1 MALTGNTAV
10 NKKAIE
16 NFSKQFGEQGTFRVI
31 SSEEMEDP
39 ENNPDDGLFSQTDD
53 YIKLVNLTRKYPVIH
68 EIDLNSNEHFQGL
81 IEISK
86 VEPEIIPLFIKT
98 PEGKLEILPNNTKSL
113 QVEPDSKL
121 VYLGK
126 SFKKEPSKTVV
137 EEQSIKDESKKGSL
151 SEKKQKFENES

>member
-16 NFSKQFGEQGTFRVI
+16 NFAKQFGEQGTFRVI

-53 YIKLVNLTRKYPVIH
+53 YIKLVNLTRNYPEIH
-68 EIDLNSNEHFQGL
+68 EIELNSSEHFRGL
-81 IEISK
+81 IELSK
-86 VEPEIIPLFIKT
+86 VESEIIPLFIKK
-98 PEGKLEILPNNTKSL
+98 PDGKLDIIPNDSKSIE
-113 QVEPDSKL
+113 VEPESKL

-126 SFKKEPSKTVV
+126 SFEKEPSKKIV
-137 EEQSIKDESKKGSL
+137 EEPSIKEVKSA
-151 SEKKQKFENES
+151 NNN